1 MEEVRSYS
9 PGSGKPLR
17 TVSGE
22 SGCREGCTQGAPGGP
37 DGQREMAWW
46 MSTGCFWRQGSQ
58 DVGVSEGSRAA
69 PGRMVDR
76 GGAAWGGEAGAG
88 RDRPSA
94 EGRIGAQSSDL
105 RAGPSHCSSLP
116 WLRGRDFPEGTV
128 LARGQAHL
136 ASRLWRWG
144 TGTPD
149 LTPQM
154 DRFWSVL
161 VDPLALGI
169 RGPALQDG
177 VAEHSVKSRDPR
189 TCVCPGLCGELGP
202 PSTPAA
208 SEGAPRRGAWKLMP
222 VCVMDCV
229 RLLLRPSRPRSAVHP
244 AGLEAVLAG
253 CSHSR
258 DGGNDP
264 ALCATSLGI

>member
-76 GGAAWGGEAGAG
+76 CGAAWGGEAGAG
-88 RDRPSA
+88 RGRPSA

-116 WLRGRDFPEGTV
+116 WLRVSAPPSPRRPGGGYGWGGPGPGWNVWSWWVGE
-128 LARGQAHL
+128 
-136 ASRLWRWG
+136 WG
-144 TGTPD
+144 TGLP
-149 LTPQM
+149 PCP
-154 DRFWSVL
+154 RWG
-161 VDPLALGI
+161 PLSGLI
-169 RGPALQDG
+169 LKPA
-177 VAEHSVKSRDPR
+177 
-189 TCVCPGLCGELGP
+189 
-202 PSTPAA
+202 
-208 SEGAPRRGAWKLMP
+208 
-222 VCVMDCV
+222 
-229 RLLLRPSRPRSAVHP
+229 
-244 AGLEAVLAG
+244 
-253 CSHSR
+253 
-258 DGGNDP
+258 
-264 ALCATSLGI
+264 